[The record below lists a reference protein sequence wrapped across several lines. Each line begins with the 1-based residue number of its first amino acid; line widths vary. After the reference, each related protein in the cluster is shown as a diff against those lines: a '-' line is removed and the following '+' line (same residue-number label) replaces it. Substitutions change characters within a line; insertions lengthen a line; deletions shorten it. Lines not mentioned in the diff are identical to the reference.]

1 MHAFKLMCCIEYSL
15 GQGFIHTMSNG
26 VKIDYL
32 LEQGNFFLIKSLKH
46 GGTKLSYGC
55 LIISNKHF

>member
-32 LEQGNFFLIKSLKH
+32 LEQGNFFFDK
-46 GGTKLSYGC
+46 
-55 LIISNKHF
+55 ISEAWRNKIELWLPDNQQ